1 MENLTGATKD
11 LFDDMIPSFECKN
24 QLKIDEVL
32 DNINERLLKL
42 EEVVTTN
49 IQSRPPSK
57 TRTRSPRKGGTL
69 ADVDV
74 KLNTILDIL
83 TKLVVPAGTNCYC

>member
-1 MENLTGATKD
+1 MEDLTGATND
-11 LFDDMIPSFECKN
+11 LFDDMMPSFESKN
-24 QLKIDEVL
+24 QLQIDEVL

-42 EEVVTTN
+42 EEVVTN

>member
-1 MENLTGATKD
+1 MENLTDATKD
-11 LFDDMIPSFECKN
+11 LFDDMIPSFESKN
-24 QLKIDEVL
+24 QLQIDEVL

-42 EEVVTTN
+42 EEVVTN

>member
-24 QLKIDEVL
+24 QLQIDEVL

-42 EEVVTTN
+42 EEVVTN
-49 IQSRPPSK
+49 IQPRPPSK
-57 TRTRSPRKGGTL
+57 IRTRSPRKGGTL
-69 ADVDV
+69 ADIDV
-74 KLNTILDIL
+74 KLSTILDIL
-83 TKLVVPAGTNCYC
+83 SKLIVPTGTNCCC

>member
-1 MENLTGATKD
+1 MENLTDATKD
-11 LFDDMIPSFECKN
+11 LFDDIIPSFESKN
-24 QLKIDEVL
+24 QLQIDEVL

-57 TRTRSPRKGGTL
+57 TRMRSPRKGGTL

>member
-11 LFDDMIPSFECKN
+11 LFDDMMPSFESKN
-24 QLKIDEVL
+24 QLQIDEVL

-42 EEVVTTN
+42 EEVVTN
-49 IQSRPPSK
+49 IQPRPPSK
-57 TRTRSPRKGGTL
+57 IRTRSPRKGGTL

-83 TKLVVPAGTNCYC
+83 TKLVVPTGTNCCC